1 MIRLKTVVYLFP
13 RSCGTKP
20 KAASGQVQMILHFE
34 WLFNRPFIDVR
45 TRVKIAWPNDEYNYY
60 TQSNVQLKCKKIFLN
75 VTDLHALKHVLKPK
89 EHWS

>member
-20 KAASGQVQMILHFE
+20 KATSGQVQMILHFE

-45 TRVKIAWPNDEYNYY
+45 ARVKIAWPNDEYNYY
-60 TQSNVQLKCKKIFLN
+60 TQSNAQLKCKKI
-75 VTDLHALKHVLKPK
+75 
-89 EHWS
+89 S